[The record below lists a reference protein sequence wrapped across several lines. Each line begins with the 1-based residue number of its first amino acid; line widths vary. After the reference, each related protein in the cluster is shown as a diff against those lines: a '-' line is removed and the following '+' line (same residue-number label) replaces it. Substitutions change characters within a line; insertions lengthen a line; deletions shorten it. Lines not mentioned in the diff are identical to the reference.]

1 MERRLCCPSESDTAR
16 IGARLAALLSVPA
29 FVALYGE
36 LGTGK
41 TALVRGLGE
50 ALGARDLTSP
60 TFTILCE
67 YDTSPRLVH
76 MDAYRLSGAEELFA
90 IGFEEYLHEPALL
103 LLEWAERVPEAL
115 PAERLDIHIEGSG
128 NEPRALRFV
137 PRGER
142 YERVVAAL

>member
-1 MERRLCCPSESDTAR
+1 MERRICGPRESDTAR
-16 IGARLAALLSVPA
+16 IGARLAALLGAPA

-36 LGTGK
+36 LGAGK
-41 TALVRGLGE
+41 TALVRGLGG
-50 ALGARDLTSP
+50 ALGVRDVTSP

-90 IGFEEYLHEPALL
+90 IGFEEYLAEPALL

-115 PAERLDIHIEGSG
+115 PTERLDIYIEGSG
-128 NEPRALRFV
+128 DEPRALRLV
-137 PRGER
+137 ARGER